1 MRAIL
6 TTIGKD
12 KTGIIAGVSSYLAQN
27 DINIVDVSQTIMD
40 GYFTM
45 MMMVD
50 VDDDAADFEK
60 LTQELD
66 ALGTKLG
73 VDINIRNQ
81 EMYDAIGGL
90 FWKLKRLWK
99 RFAWSLRK
107 NLICERLRW
116 GSRCLIVSTATV
128 IGPVKKFT
136 TRLRKR
142 PRIWCELARKSKL
155 NSEFQLPTS
164 VSR

>member
-27 DINIVDVSQTIMD
+27 DINIVDVSQTIMA

-81 EMYDAIGGL
+81 EMYDAMH
-90 FWKLKRLWK
+90 
-99 RFAWSLRK
+99 
-107 NLICERLRW
+107 
-116 GSRCLIVSTATV
+116 
-128 IGPVKKFT
+128 
-136 TRLRKR
+136 
-142 PRIWCELARKSKL
+142 
-155 NSEFQLPTS
+155 QL
-164 VSR
+164 

>member
-12 KTGIIAGVSSYLAQN
+12 KTGIIAGISSYLAQN
-27 DINIVDVSQTIMD
+27 DINIVDGSQTIMD

-50 VDDDAADFEK
+50 VDAAADFEK

-81 EMYDAIGGL
+81 EMYDAMH
-90 FWKLKRLWK
+90 
-99 RFAWSLRK
+99 
-107 NLICERLRW
+107 
-116 GSRCLIVSTATV
+116 
-128 IGPVKKFT
+128 
-136 TRLRKR
+136 
-142 PRIWCELARKSKL
+142 
-155 NSEFQLPTS
+155 QL
-164 VSR
+164 

>member
-12 KTGIIAGVSSYLAQN
+12 KTGIIAGVSNYLAQN

-50 VDDDAADFEK
+50 VDDTAADFEK

-81 EMYDAIGGL
+81 EMYDAMH
-90 FWKLKRLWK
+90 
-99 RFAWSLRK
+99 
-107 NLICERLRW
+107 
-116 GSRCLIVSTATV
+116 
-128 IGPVKKFT
+128 
-136 TRLRKR
+136 
-142 PRIWCELARKSKL
+142 
-155 NSEFQLPTS
+155 QL
-164 VSR
+164 

>member
-12 KTGIIAGVSSYLAQN
+12 KTGIIAGVSSYLAESGS
-27 DINIVDVSQTIMD
+27 NIVDVSQTIMD
-40 GYFTM
+40 GYFSM

-50 VDDDAADFEK
+50 VDDATADFEK

-81 EMYDAIGGL
+81 EMYDAMH
-90 FWKLKRLWK
+90 
-99 RFAWSLRK
+99 
-107 NLICERLRW
+107 
-116 GSRCLIVSTATV
+116 
-128 IGPVKKFT
+128 
-136 TRLRKR
+136 
-142 PRIWCELARKSKL
+142 
-155 NSEFQLPTS
+155 QL
-164 VSR
+164 

>member
-12 KTGIIAGVSSYLAQN
+12 KTGIIAGVSSYLAESG
-27 DINIVDVSQTIMD
+27 INIVDVSQTIMD

-50 VDDDAADFEK
+50 VATADFEK

-81 EMYDAIGGL
+81 EMYDAMH
-90 FWKLKRLWK
+90 
-99 RFAWSLRK
+99 
-107 NLICERLRW
+107 
-116 GSRCLIVSTATV
+116 
-128 IGPVKKFT
+128 
-136 TRLRKR
+136 
-142 PRIWCELARKSKL
+142 
-155 NSEFQLPTS
+155 QL
-164 VSR
+164 

>member
-12 KTGIIAGVSSYLAQN
+12 KTGIIAGVSSYLAESG
-27 DINIVDVSQTIMD
+27 INIVDVSQTIMD

-50 VDDDAADFEK
+50 VDDATADFEK

-66 ALGTKLG
+66 ALGAKLG

-81 EMYDAIGGL
+81 EMYDAMQ
-90 FWKLKRLWK
+90 
-99 RFAWSLRK
+99 
-107 NLICERLRW
+107 
-116 GSRCLIVSTATV
+116 
-128 IGPVKKFT
+128 
-136 TRLRKR
+136 
-142 PRIWCELARKSKL
+142 
-155 NSEFQLPTS
+155 QL
-164 VSR
+164 

>member
-45 MMMVD
+45 MMMVE
-50 VDDDAADFEK
+50 VDDDASDFEK

-81 EMYDAIGGL
+81 EMYDAMH
-90 FWKLKRLWK
+90 
-99 RFAWSLRK
+99 
-107 NLICERLRW
+107 
-116 GSRCLIVSTATV
+116 
-128 IGPVKKFT
+128 
-136 TRLRKR
+136 
-142 PRIWCELARKSKL
+142 
-155 NSEFQLPTS
+155 QL
-164 VSR
+164 

>member
-50 VDDDAADFEK
+50 VDDDAGDFEK

-81 EMYDAIGGL
+81 EMYDAMH
-90 FWKLKRLWK
+90 
-99 RFAWSLRK
+99 
-107 NLICERLRW
+107 
-116 GSRCLIVSTATV
+116 
-128 IGPVKKFT
+128 
-136 TRLRKR
+136 
-142 PRIWCELARKSKL
+142 
-155 NSEFQLPTS
+155 QL
-164 VSR
+164 

>member
-45 MMMVD
+45 MMVD

-81 EMYDAIGGL
+81 EMYDAMH
-90 FWKLKRLWK
+90 
-99 RFAWSLRK
+99 
-107 NLICERLRW
+107 
-116 GSRCLIVSTATV
+116 
-128 IGPVKKFT
+128 
-136 TRLRKR
+136 
-142 PRIWCELARKSKL
+142 
-155 NSEFQLPTS
+155 QL
-164 VSR
+164 

>member
-50 VDDDAADFEK
+50 VDDAAADFEN

-81 EMYDAIGGL
+81 EMYDAMH
-90 FWKLKRLWK
+90 
-99 RFAWSLRK
+99 
-107 NLICERLRW
+107 
-116 GSRCLIVSTATV
+116 
-128 IGPVKKFT
+128 
-136 TRLRKR
+136 
-142 PRIWCELARKSKL
+142 
-155 NSEFQLPTS
+155 QL
-164 VSR
+164 

>member
-12 KTGIIAGVSSYLAQN
+12 KTGIIAGVSSYLAESG
-27 DINIVDVSQTIMD
+27 INIVDVSQTIMD

-50 VDDDAADFEK
+50 VDDATADFEK

-66 ALGTKLG
+66 ALGAKLG

-81 EMYDAIGGL
+81 EMYDAMH
-90 FWKLKRLWK
+90 
-99 RFAWSLRK
+99 
-107 NLICERLRW
+107 
-116 GSRCLIVSTATV
+116 
-128 IGPVKKFT
+128 
-136 TRLRKR
+136 
-142 PRIWCELARKSKL
+142 
-155 NSEFQLPTS
+155 QL
-164 VSR
+164 

>member
-66 ALGTKLG
+66 TLGTKLG

-81 EMYDAIGGL
+81 EMYDAMH
-90 FWKLKRLWK
+90 
-99 RFAWSLRK
+99 
-107 NLICERLRW
+107 
-116 GSRCLIVSTATV
+116 
-128 IGPVKKFT
+128 
-136 TRLRKR
+136 
-142 PRIWCELARKSKL
+142 
-155 NSEFQLPTS
+155 QL
-164 VSR
+164 

>member
-12 KTGIIAGVSSYLAQN
+12 KTGIIAGVSGYLAQN

-50 VDDDAADFEK
+50 VDAAADFEK

-81 EMYDAIGGL
+81 EMYDAMH
-90 FWKLKRLWK
+90 
-99 RFAWSLRK
+99 
-107 NLICERLRW
+107 
-116 GSRCLIVSTATV
+116 
-128 IGPVKKFT
+128 
-136 TRLRKR
+136 
-142 PRIWCELARKSKL
+142 
-155 NSEFQLPTS
+155 QL
-164 VSR
+164 

>member
-27 DINIVDVSQTIMD
+27 GINIVDVSQTIMD

-81 EMYDAIGGL
+81 EMYDAMH
-90 FWKLKRLWK
+90 
-99 RFAWSLRK
+99 
-107 NLICERLRW
+107 
-116 GSRCLIVSTATV
+116 
-128 IGPVKKFT
+128 
-136 TRLRKR
+136 
-142 PRIWCELARKSKL
+142 
-155 NSEFQLPTS
+155 QL
-164 VSR
+164 

>member
-12 KTGIIAGVSSYLAQN
+12 KTGIIAGVSSYLAESG
-27 DINIVDVSQTIMD
+27 INIVDVSQTIMD

-50 VDDDAADFEK
+50 VDDATADFEK

-81 EMYDAIGGL
+81 EMYDAMH
-90 FWKLKRLWK
+90 
-99 RFAWSLRK
+99 
-107 NLICERLRW
+107 
-116 GSRCLIVSTATV
+116 
-128 IGPVKKFT
+128 
-136 TRLRKR
+136 
-142 PRIWCELARKSKL
+142 
-155 NSEFQLPTS
+155 QL
-164 VSR
+164 

>member
-45 MMMVD
+45 MMVD
-50 VDDDAADFEK
+50 VDDAAADFEK

-66 ALGTKLG
+66 ALGAKLG

-81 EMYDAIGGL
+81 EMYDAMH
-90 FWKLKRLWK
+90 
-99 RFAWSLRK
+99 
-107 NLICERLRW
+107 
-116 GSRCLIVSTATV
+116 
-128 IGPVKKFT
+128 
-136 TRLRKR
+136 
-142 PRIWCELARKSKL
+142 
-155 NSEFQLPTS
+155 QL
-164 VSR
+164 

>member
-45 MMMVD
+45 MMMMVD
-50 VDDDAADFEK
+50 VDAAAADFEK

-81 EMYDAIGGL
+81 EMYDAMH
-90 FWKLKRLWK
+90 
-99 RFAWSLRK
+99 
-107 NLICERLRW
+107 
-116 GSRCLIVSTATV
+116 
-128 IGPVKKFT
+128 
-136 TRLRKR
+136 
-142 PRIWCELARKSKL
+142 
-155 NSEFQLPTS
+155 QL
-164 VSR
+164 

>member
-50 VDDDAADFEK
+50 VDDADFEK

-81 EMYDAIGGL
+81 EMYDAMH
-90 FWKLKRLWK
+90 
-99 RFAWSLRK
+99 
-107 NLICERLRW
+107 
-116 GSRCLIVSTATV
+116 
-128 IGPVKKFT
+128 
-136 TRLRKR
+136 
-142 PRIWCELARKSKL
+142 
-155 NSEFQLPTS
+155 QL
-164 VSR
+164 

>member
-12 KTGIIAGVSSYLAQN
+12 KTGIIAGVSSYLAESG
-27 DINIVDVSQTIMD
+27 INLVDVSQAIMD

-50 VDDDAADFEK
+50 VDDATADFEK

-81 EMYDAIGGL
+81 EMYDAMH
-90 FWKLKRLWK
+90 
-99 RFAWSLRK
+99 
-107 NLICERLRW
+107 
-116 GSRCLIVSTATV
+116 
-128 IGPVKKFT
+128 
-136 TRLRKR
+136 
-142 PRIWCELARKSKL
+142 
-155 NSEFQLPTS
+155 QL
-164 VSR
+164 

>member
-12 KTGIIAGVSSYLAQN
+12 KTGIIAGVSSYLAESG
-27 DINIVDVSQTIMD
+27 INIVDVSQTIMA

-50 VDDDAADFEK
+50 VDDATADFEK

-81 EMYDAIGGL
+81 EMYDAMH
-90 FWKLKRLWK
+90 
-99 RFAWSLRK
+99 
-107 NLICERLRW
+107 
-116 GSRCLIVSTATV
+116 
-128 IGPVKKFT
+128 
-136 TRLRKR
+136 
-142 PRIWCELARKSKL
+142 
-155 NSEFQLPTS
+155 QL
-164 VSR
+164 

>member
-12 KTGIIAGVSSYLAQN
+12 KTGIIAGVSSYLAESG
-27 DINIVDVSQTIMD
+27 INIVDVSQTIMD

-50 VDDDAADFEK
+50 VDDTTADFEK

-81 EMYDAIGGL
+81 EMYDAMH
-90 FWKLKRLWK
+90 
-99 RFAWSLRK
+99 
-107 NLICERLRW
+107 
-116 GSRCLIVSTATV
+116 
-128 IGPVKKFT
+128 
-136 TRLRKR
+136 
-142 PRIWCELARKSKL
+142 
-155 NSEFQLPTS
+155 QL
-164 VSR
+164 

>member
-12 KTGIIAGVSSYLAQN
+12 KTGIIAGVSSYLAESG
-27 DINIVDVSQTIMD
+27 INIVDVSQTIMD

-50 VDDDAADFEK
+50 VDDVTADFEK

-81 EMYDAIGGL
+81 EMYDAMH
-90 FWKLKRLWK
+90 
-99 RFAWSLRK
+99 
-107 NLICERLRW
+107 
-116 GSRCLIVSTATV
+116 
-128 IGPVKKFT
+128 
-136 TRLRKR
+136 
-142 PRIWCELARKSKL
+142 
-155 NSEFQLPTS
+155 QL
-164 VSR
+164 

>member
-50 VDDDAADFEK
+50 VDDAADDFEK

-81 EMYDAIGGL
+81 EMYDAMH
-90 FWKLKRLWK
+90 
-99 RFAWSLRK
+99 
-107 NLICERLRW
+107 
-116 GSRCLIVSTATV
+116 
-128 IGPVKKFT
+128 
-136 TRLRKR
+136 
-142 PRIWCELARKSKL
+142 
-155 NSEFQLPTS
+155 QL
-164 VSR
+164 

>member
-50 VDDDAADFEK
+50 VDTAAADFEN

-81 EMYDAIGGL
+81 EMYDAMH
-90 FWKLKRLWK
+90 
-99 RFAWSLRK
+99 
-107 NLICERLRW
+107 
-116 GSRCLIVSTATV
+116 
-128 IGPVKKFT
+128 
-136 TRLRKR
+136 
-142 PRIWCELARKSKL
+142 
-155 NSEFQLPTS
+155 QL
-164 VSR
+164 

>member
-12 KTGIIAGVSSYLAQN
+12 KTGIIAGISSYLAQN

-50 VDDDAADFEK
+50 VDAAADFEK

-81 EMYDAIGGL
+81 EMYDAMH
-90 FWKLKRLWK
+90 
-99 RFAWSLRK
+99 
-107 NLICERLRW
+107 
-116 GSRCLIVSTATV
+116 
-128 IGPVKKFT
+128 
-136 TRLRKR
+136 
-142 PRIWCELARKSKL
+142 
-155 NSEFQLPTS
+155 QL
-164 VSR
+164 

>member
-1 MRAIL
+1 MRASL

-12 KTGIIAGVSSYLAQN
+12 KTGIIAGVSSYRAQN

-81 EMYDAIGGL
+81 EMYDAMH
-90 FWKLKRLWK
+90 
-99 RFAWSLRK
+99 
-107 NLICERLRW
+107 
-116 GSRCLIVSTATV
+116 
-128 IGPVKKFT
+128 
-136 TRLRKR
+136 
-142 PRIWCELARKSKL
+142 
-155 NSEFQLPTS
+155 QL
-164 VSR
+164 

>member
-12 KTGIIAGVSSYLAQN
+12 KTGIIAGVSSYLAESGS
-27 DINIVDVSQTIMD
+27 NIVDVSQTIMD

-50 VDDDAADFEK
+50 VDDATADFEK

-81 EMYDAIGGL
+81 EMYDAMH
-90 FWKLKRLWK
+90 
-99 RFAWSLRK
+99 
-107 NLICERLRW
+107 
-116 GSRCLIVSTATV
+116 
-128 IGPVKKFT
+128 
-136 TRLRKR
+136 
-142 PRIWCELARKSKL
+142 
-155 NSEFQLPTS
+155 QL
-164 VSR
+164 